1 MNIPKHCPVC
11 FIEKMNEEDLNIHFI
26 TLECNH
32 TLCEHCYIK
41 WHIDQ
46 SNSTCVICRKSV
58 TSSNLIESYRNSRN
72 NEIESEN
79 SENSVY
85 SILSNDVFIY
95 YVLIS
100 IFLLFFFIAFVM
112 FFFFVEKETIYSMIV
127 IISGSFAILTF
138 GSIIDRVVTWYFRI

>member
-11 FIEKMNEEDLNIHFI
+11 FIEKMNEEDSNIHFI

-79 SENSVY
+79 SDNSVY

-100 IFLLFFFIAFVM
+100 IFLLFFFNRFCYV
-112 FFFFVEKETIYSMIV
+112 FFCRKRNNLFNDCY
-127 IISGSFAILTF
+127 
-138 GSIIDRVVTWYFRI
+138 Y

>member
-11 FIEKMNEEDLNIHFI
+11 FIEKMNEEDSNIHFI

-112 FFFFVEKETIYSMIV
+112 FFFVEKETIYSMIV

>member
-1 MNIPKHCPVC
+1 M
-11 FIEKMNEEDLNIHFI
+11 
-26 TLECNH
+26 
-32 TLCEHCYIK
+32 K

-79 SENSVY
+79 SDNSVY
-85 SILSNDVFIY
+85 SILSNDIFIY

-100 IFLLFFFIAFVM
+100 IFLLFFLIAFVM
-112 FFFFVEKETIYSMIV
+112 FFFVEKETIYSMIV